1 MHDEEAEAITNREIL
16 ESDGA
21 METLRRDAFPPVFI
35 GDDGRSI
42 LLFQRDLNGF
52 VVRLRMPDDAMTG
65 DGKRCEE
72 IWWKEEWEK
81 GGERW
86 IR

>member
-1 MHDEEAEAITNREIL
+1 MHDEQTETITNREIL

-21 METLRRDAFPPVFI
+21 VEALGMNAFPPVFC

-52 VVRLRMPDDAMTG
+52 VVRLRVPDDAMTRNG
-65 DGKRCEE
+65 ERCQE
-72 IWWKEEWEK
+72 IWRKEEWKES
-81 GGERW
+81 GEGW
-86 IR
+86 IG